1 MKNIRETETQ
11 LKALA
16 NRRRLAIV
24 KYLDNKGQ
32 ASVGTIAEEIKL
44 SFKATSAHLLILSAA
59 GLLEREQT
67 STTVL
72 YRLARP
78 ISPLLKTTLTI
89 L

>member
-1 MKNIRETETQ
+1 MSKEREVEKQ

-16 NRRRLAIV
+16 NKRRLAII
-24 KYLDNKGQ
+24 KFLAAKER
-32 ASVGTIAEEIKL
+32 ASVGSIAEEIKL
-44 SFKATSAHLLILSAA
+44 SFKSTSNHLLILSSSDV
-59 GLLEREQT
+59 LEREQT

-78 ISPLLKTTLTI
+78 ASSLIKTVLSI

>member
-1 MKNIRETETQ
+1 MASIKETEQQ

-16 NRRRLAIV
+16 NRRRLAILT
-24 KYLDNKGQ
+24 YLSQKEP
-32 ASVGTIAEEIKL
+32 ASVGAISEHIKL
-44 SFKATSAHLLILSAA
+44 SFKSTSNHLLILA
-59 GLLEREQT
+59 GCNVLDREQT

-78 ISPLLKTTLTI
+78 VSPLIKTVLSI

>member
-1 MKNIRETETQ
+1 MKNIRETEMQ

-16 NRRRLAIV
+16 NRRRLTV
-24 KYLDNKGQ
+24 LKYLEHKGQ
-32 ASVGTIAEEIKL
+32 ASVGSIAAEIKL
-44 SFKATSAHLLILSAA
+44 SFKSTSAHLLILSAC
-59 GLLEREQT
+59 GLLDREQT

-78 ISPLLKTTLTI
+78 NSVLLKTVLTI